1 MEQTSVNNLSA
12 SQVQPSHVFLPFTL
26 RNMLAKRR
34 MVDFLKSNLKK
45 LLEQDQI
52 KIFTFEKKRC
62 QKEKRQLYKTIP
74 VRGFIW
80 IGNGDLQQ
88 KKDVLPCFPLV
99 SRCLL
104 GMGGECHKASGI
116 QLGSLEVSQGH
127 QAIMTI

>member
-1 MEQTSVNNLSA
+1 
-12 SQVQPSHVFLPFTL
+12 
-26 RNMLAKRR
+26 

-52 KIFTFEKKRC
+52 KIFTFEKERC

-88 KKDVLPCFPLV
+88 KKGRITLFSSRV
-99 SRCLL
+99 SVSF
-104 GMGGECHKASGI
+104 GDGGWMS
-116 QLGSLEVSQGH
+116 
-127 QAIMTI
+127 